1 MPEEEKRLL
10 LRARV
15 SALRDRALLLIAT
28 FTEPA
33 MKERAAAV
41 LRHLDGEMKGLQDA
55 TRGTPLPRLRQ
66 YLPDIV
72 HRIDTLERIA
82 RTHGP
87 HADARAV
94 DATASRPRLSATAE
108 RRMAPGPAKDT

>member
-1 MPEEEKRLL
+1 MPQEEKRLL

-15 SALRDRALLLIAT
+15 SALRDRALLLMAT

-33 MKERAAAV
+33 MKERAAAA
-41 LRHLDGEMKGLQDA
+41 LHLLDGEMNALQEA
-55 TRGTPLPRLRQ
+55 AGGTRLPRLGQ

-72 HRIDTLERIA
+72 HRIETLERVA

-87 HADARAV
+87 HANARAM
-94 DATASRPRLSATAE
+94 DATASHLPSSAAAARRLA
-108 RRMAPGPAKDT
+108 RRPAKGT

>member
-1 MPEEEKRLL
+1 MPPEEKRLL

-33 MKERAAAV
+33 MQERAAAV
-41 LRHLDGEMKGLQDA
+41 LRHLDGEMKALQDPD
-55 TRGTPLPRLRQ
+55 RGTPLPRLRQ

-72 HRIDTLERIA
+72 HRIERLERIA

-94 DATASRPRLSATAE
+94 DATAPRPRPSAVPA
-108 RRMAPGPAKDT
+108 RRIARGPVKDT